1 MPKPDRCESDNKRMK
16 KQEYCKKCQ
25 KPLTS
30 DEIGAT
36 KKLINRGSQ
45 VFFCLDCLAQAFD
58 ITREDIE
65 KKIVYFKETGC
76 TLFQ

>member
-1 MPKPDRCESDNKRMK
+1 MDK
-16 KQEYCKKCQ
+16 KEYCKKCG
-25 KPLTS
+25 KELTP

-36 KKLINRGSQ
+36 RKLINRGSQ
-45 VFFCLDCLAQAFD
+45 VFYCLDCLALAFD

-65 KKIVYFKETGC
+65 KKIVYFKEMGC